1 MNTIKEINRGNG
13 YTHCQRFTYLFLL
26 SSPKSRSQ
34 PSLHLLLFPYSSGP
48 VGNKKMMNPDV
59 LLFPRQLAGTCTDS
73 SKQWYV
79 CTTGNFRG
87 CCSSDPCTAGVCPDD
102 ASNAGDEGS
111 MTTSMRAT
119 IASPTTTSSS
129 SSGLSASISQ
139 KSHQL
144 TT

>member
-13 YTHCQRFTYLFLL
+13 YTHCQIFTYLFLL

-48 VGNKKMMNPDV
+48 VGKKKMMNPDV
-59 LLFPRQLAGTCTDS
+59 LLFPRQLAGTCTG

-87 CCSSDPCTAGVCPDD
+87 CCSSDPCTAGLCPDD
-102 ASNAGDEGS
+102 ASSAGDEGS